1 MLGHTC
7 LILNEKSSAKK
18 HFKQIKVTK
27 ENMKLIEQNILICD
41 GGTPEKL
48 KFPYRFSDRIQIN
61 FKPLTIESESSNKEA
76 SV

>member
-1 MLGHTC
+1 MLRHTC
-7 LILNEKSSAKK
+7 LILNEKSFAKK

-41 GGTPEKL
+41 GGIPEKL
-48 KFPYRFSDRIQIN
+48 KFPCRFSDRFQIN